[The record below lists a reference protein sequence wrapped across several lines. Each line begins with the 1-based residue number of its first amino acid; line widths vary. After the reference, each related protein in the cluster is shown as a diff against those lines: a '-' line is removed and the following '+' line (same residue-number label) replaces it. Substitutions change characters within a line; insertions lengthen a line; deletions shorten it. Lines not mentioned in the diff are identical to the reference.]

1 MFVSLEFNPHLHI
14 HVLNFQF
21 YLKCTGEYIRLLPVF
36 KCILGAAV
44 RWKDIFF
51 FYPLVVSFV
60 KRDAS
65 NKNFAVSLRVV
76 FRHVTPNCLPLLQ
89 TVPLCICH
97 LSLKKGETVAPQ
109 VFGETKPKPG
119 HGGAVRS
126 E

>member
-1 MFVSLEFNPHLHI
+1 MFVSSEVNPHLHM

-36 KCILGAAV
+36 KGILGAAV
-44 RWKDIFF
+44 RWKDIF

-65 NKNFAVSLRVV
+65 NKNFAVSLRVG

-89 TVPLCICH
+89 TVPLW
-97 LSLKKGETVAPQ
+97 L
-109 VFGETKPKPG
+109 
-119 HGGAVRS
+119 
-126 E
+126 